1 MTKAAPITLA
11 VLAVVLLTG
20 AGEERRTYSWTDD
33 DGVTYYGDKVPPE
46 YRDRKKRIL
55 NEQGVTVG
63 VIEGKKTPEELALE
77 AKRREMEAEK
87 EKRRRADKVLLS
99 TYLSVDELE
108 MHRDRRL
115 ELLRAQQKVAELYLR
130 NLRRRMVSLQEEAS
144 NYKPYTT
151 DPDAEMIP
159 PDLAEDLSDTK
170 DRINRQEAQLAEH
183 RREADQLEQKFAQDI
198 SRFRSLKGY

>member
-77 AKRREMEAEK
+77 AKRRAMEAEK